1 MIKKERNNYTIR
13 FNISDILVKYD
24 LEEVFSNF
32 LNLFVD
38 EKFNIKLILYY
49 DGNNQGVAYNF
60 EKDHKEVLDKLNC
73 KISNIDTEFAWYDI
87 FHESLIGE
95 RESYKFRNVYSN
107 EDEFVHAVFSFIT
120 FMKGI
125 KNKEEEKKNEGGY
138 SRKQNVRKKTTYKE
152 NNMGTKEKI

>member
-13 FNISDILVKYD
+13 FNIADILVKYD

-49 DGNNQGVAYNF
+49 DGNNQGIAYNF
-60 EKDHKEVLDKLNC
+60 EKNHKEVLDKLNC
-73 KISNIDTEFAWYDI
+73 KISNTDMEFAWYDI

-107 EDEFVHAVFSFIT
+107 EDEFVQAVFSFIA

-138 SRKQNVRKKTTYKE
+138 SRKQNLRKKTTYKE
-152 NNMGTKEKI
+152 NNMGIKEKI